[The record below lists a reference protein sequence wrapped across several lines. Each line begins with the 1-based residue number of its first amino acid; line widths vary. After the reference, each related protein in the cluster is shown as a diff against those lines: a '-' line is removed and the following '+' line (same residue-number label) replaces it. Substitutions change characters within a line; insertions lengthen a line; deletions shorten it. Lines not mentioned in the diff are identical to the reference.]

1 VGCVASEQRQET
13 IWFMTSNQH
22 LNNAGDESPK
32 SVPAYHSTAKRNPS
46 TAPLVFPATP
56 EELSQPVFGHDCIAT
71 SDSDLTSQHS
81 ASPQGERIIVA
92 GRLLD
97 EKMLP
102 VAGSLI
108 EIWQTNAAGR
118 YIHASD
124 QHDAPIDLNF
134 TGAGRVLTDTDGWYQ
149 FTTIKPGAYPWANH
163 KNAWRPA
170 HIHFSL
176 FGHSFLSRLITQMYF
191 PGDPL
196 LATDPILQSVTDVT
210 ERSRLVASLDF
221 SLTQPGWALGYR
233 FDLILRGT
241 NRTPTEG

>member
-1 VGCVASEQRQET
+1 
-13 IWFMTSNQH
+13 MTSNQH
-22 LNNAGDESPK
+22 LNNAGDESAK
-32 SVPAYHSTAKRNPS
+32 SVPAYRSTTKRNPS

-56 EELSQPVFGHDCIAT
+56 GELSQPMFGHNDIAT
-71 SDSDLTSQHS
+71 SDSDLTSPHN
-81 ASPQGERIIVA
+81 ACPQGERIIVA

-124 QHDAPIDLNF
+124 QHDAPLDPNF

-233 FDLILRGT
+233 FDLVLRGT
-241 NRTPTEG
+241 SRTPTEG